1 MLIPFG
7 ILSAAG
13 AGGGVSTASDYE
25 LISTT
30 TLANNSSSQVQFT
43 SGGVWSAYR
52 HLQLRIVAREYWV
65 SGSPTGSNLKI
76 TLNNTGTT
84 YRSHNL
90 RGNGTNVASGDTA
103 SNAIFNRNPIST
115 STSSSEFG
123 AMVVDIL
130 DINSSTKNKT
140 MRSLG
145 AMVFSYGNWIELA
158 SAARFE
164 TNAITSI
171 EVIGNAGNLGSG
183 TRVSLYGIKGD

>member
-1 MLIPFG
+1 MLIPLG
-7 ILSAAG
+7 ILASSGAAPMG
-13 AGGGVSTASDYE
+13 DFE

-30 TLANNSSSQVQFT
+30 ILANNSSSQIQFT
-43 SGGVWSAYR
+43 NSGAWSAYK
-52 HLQLRIVAREYWV
+52 HLQLRIVAREYWA

-76 TLNNTGTT
+76 TLNNSATT
-84 YRSHNL
+84 YRTHFL
-90 RGNGTNVASGDTA
+90 RGSGTSVASGDLA
-103 SNAIFNRNPIST
+103 GSAIFNRNPIST

-145 AMVFSYGNWIELA
+145 GMVFSYGNWIELA

-171 EVIGNAGNLGSG
+171 EVIGNAGTLGSG
-183 TRVSLYGIKGD
+183 TRVSLYGIKG